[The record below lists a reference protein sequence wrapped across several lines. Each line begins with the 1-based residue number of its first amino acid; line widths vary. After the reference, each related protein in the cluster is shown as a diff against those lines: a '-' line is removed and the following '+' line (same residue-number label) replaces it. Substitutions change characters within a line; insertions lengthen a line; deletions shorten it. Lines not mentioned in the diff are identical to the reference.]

1 MPALS
6 AAGSIDALVSVDPWM
21 LDAVELKQHLG
32 QLAAARSTVAAA
44 EAVAIAEF
52 DHRGCCVDDGMVNA
66 RSWLAHHTGVPR
78 VVAGGRV
85 LLAKGLRRMPR
96 MAGALASG
104 SVTEAHAR
112 AMARCLTP
120 RTVAALERDE
130 SLLVTKAKELDA
142 DDFELLVTRWLL
154 LNDENGPTL
163 ARKGRASC
171 TSLRCSRAARAS
183 TASSTSKMRP
193 SSASA
198 GQRRGL
204 IARDRG

>member
-52 DHRGCCVDDGMVNA
+52 DHRGCCVDDGMVNT

-78 VVAGGRV
+78 AVAGGRV
-85 LLAKGLRRMPR
+85 LLAKRLRRMPR

-104 SVTEAHAR
+104 CVTEAHAR

-120 RTVAALERDE
+120 RTGAAFERDE
-130 SLLVTKAKELDA
+130 ALLVRQATELEA
-142 DDFELLVTRWLL
+142 DDFDLLVTRWLM
-154 LNDENGPTL
+154 LNDENGPDPGSEKASELHVSSML
-163 ARKGRASC
+163 AGRTRLDGELDFEDSAEF
-171 TSLRCSRAARAS
+171 RAE
-183 TASSTSKMRP
+183 
-193 SSASA
+193 
-198 GQRRGL
+198 L
-204 IARDRG
+204 E